1 VTTDELIEK
10 LNAGAVGE
18 LYTAAARIRAVRKAA
33 LEVAART
40 RCKQLKALAEVDR
53 ASLNAQLRRMGD
65 TVIALTTKNAEE
77 KAVSRRLCGEQVV
90 LVRALRAL
98 VNFCDQGIIFDG
110 GAIPPAEMI
119 PCLKEAKEVLA
130 LVEVPFSG

>member
-18 LYTAAARIRAVRKAA
+18 LYTLLQESEQRKAA
-33 LEVAART
+33 LESLRHEVQ
-40 RCKQLKALAEVDR
+40 QLKALAEVDR

>member
-1 VTTDELIEK
+1 MTTDELIEK

-18 LYTAAARIRAVRKAA
+18 LYGLLQESELRKAA
-33 LEVAART
+33 LESLRHEVQ
-40 RCKQLKALAEVDR
+40 QLKALAEVDR

-98 VNFCDQGIIFDG
+98 VDVCEERFT
-110 GAIPPAEMI
+110 PARAAERVA
-119 PCLKEAKEVLA
+119 LFNKRLDEANEVLA

>member
-18 LYTAAARIRAVRKAA
+18 LYRLLQESEVRKAA
-33 LEVAART
+33 LESLRHEVQ
-40 RCKQLKALAEVDR
+40 QLKALAEVDR